1 MAQRFGYSGY
11 TAYEIPIVLIICIFT
26 EYVLK
31 RHIKMAGV
39 ISNLIRM
46 VFFRIEPVKS
56 SGSENKLLQVNDQS
70 PDFP

>member
-31 RHIKMAGV
+31 RHIKMTGV

-56 SGSENKLLQVNDQS
+56 SVSENK
-70 PDFP
+70 